1 MPVFIDKIINDFR
14 NRYNTAITTITKE
27 MVLLYTSLILIFI
40 LAYLVRIFAVL
51 HEPQYELIVTAN
63 DPFSQ
68 LRAAKYLEENGLAAY
83 LSWVDSQTWYPEG
96 RSWGQT
102 QFIGTPFSAVL
113 LHQLA
118 LALGLNISLLAIC
131 YYQPALMG
139 ALTCVVMYFLGKELG
154 NQKIG
159 ILAALFL
166 AISPGHLQRTVVGFF
181 DHESLGILFL
191 IIGLYFF
198 ARSLRTGSLFATILA
213 GISLGIL
220 SASWGASTY
229 AFNLLAIYTLV
240 LLLFRKHSDRLFLSY
255 GGSVLIGYFI
265 MILVPHNGPSSL
277 LQTDSLSILGVLG
290 LVALAEVYR
299 YINTFHDTTQFR
311 RRLKTL
317 VPFITIAVV
326 LGIVVLFTTG
336 FLTNMASKFITVL
349 LPIYR
354 DATPILKSVSEHQIV
369 TWATFFR
376 NIGVLIF
383 FLPLSIYYLYQKPTE
398 KNLLLLMFGVTAIY
412 FAGSMVRL
420 ALILAPAISLLAAQA
435 IDKTLLPFVLAF
447 QERFALTRR
456 KTRFIQPLSNEQ
468 TAIAFVFIGI
478 IIGFAL
484 INASDQAT
492 KSVQAPSISTPVYTG
507 QQGLFLGYDWQEAI
521 SWLDYNTGYHDVV
534 ASWWDYGYW
543 ISGNSNT
550 TILVD
555 NATINSTKIANI
567 GCMLVLNPKDSLK
580 IAKIYDVTYIVLL
593 VSDGWWQLDSDLGKV
608 PWFVRIGE
616 NSGNIIKIDQYDF
629 LEYDS
634 RGQYIQGYVDKF
646 YDSVF
651 WSLFTGGGVSDAEGI
666 SAETFERIKG
676 YAPITDN
683 TPGTKGFSEEYAEYA
698 NYYELAY
705 RTTNKWIYIWRI
717 KWEIIPLA
725 AITP

>member
-1 MPVFIDKIINDFR
+1 MPVFVDKIINDLR

-27 MVLLYTSLILIFI
+27 MVLLYTSLVLIFI

-51 HEPQYELIVTAN
+51 HDPPYELIITAN

-68 LRAAKYLEENGLAAY
+68 LRAAKYIEENGLAAY
-83 LSWVDSQTWYPEG
+83 LSWVDPQTWYPEG
-96 RSWGQT
+96 RFWGRN
-102 QFIGTPFSAVL
+102 QFIGTPLSAVL

-118 LALGLNISLLAIC
+118 LFLGLRISLLAIC

-139 ALTCVVMYFLGKELG
+139 ALTCLAMYFLGKELG
-154 NQKIG
+154 NKKIG

-191 IIGLYFF
+191 ILSLYFF
-198 ARSLRTGSLFATILA
+198 ARSLRTGSLVATIFA
-213 GISLGIL
+213 GVSLGIL
-220 SASWGASTY
+220 SGSWGASTY
-229 AFNLLAIYTLV
+229 AFNLIAIYSLV
-240 LLLFRKHSDRLFLSY
+240 LLLFRKHSDRLFMSY
-255 GGSVLIGYFI
+255 GGSILIGFFI
-265 MILVPHNGPSSL
+265 MILVPHNGPDSL
-277 LQTDSLSILGVLG
+277 LETNSITTLGVLG
-290 LVALAEVYR
+290 LIALAELYR
-299 YINTFHDTTQFR
+299 YISTFYDTTRFQA
-311 RRLKTL
+311 RLKTFL
-317 VPFITIAVV
+317 PFLGVAAVLSIV
-326 LGIVVLFTTG
+326 LLFTSG
-336 FLTNMASKFITVL
+336 ILGNMASKFITVL

-376 NIGVLIF
+376 NTGVLIF

-398 KNLLLLMFGVTAIY
+398 RNLLLLTFGVTAIY

-420 ALILAPAISLLAAQA
+420 ALILAPAVSLLAAQA
-435 IDKTLLPFVLAF
+435 IDQTLLPFVLAF
-447 QERFALTRR
+447 QERFALSRR

-478 IIGFAL
+478 IVGFAL
-484 INASDQAT
+484 VNASDQAA
-492 KSVQAPSISTPVYTG
+492 KSTQAPSISTPVAVTAQTG
-507 QQGLFLGYDWQEAI
+507 TAAIVLGYDWQEAI
-521 SWLDYNTGYHDVV
+521 SWLDYNTGSRDVI

-555 NATINSTKIANI
+555 NATINRTKIGNI
-567 GCMLVLNPKDSLK
+567 GCMLVLNPRDSLK

-593 VSDGWWQLDSDLGKV
+593 VSDGWYQLDSDLGKV

-616 NSGNIIKIDQYDF
+616 ADGNIIQIDELDY

-634 RGQYIQGYVDKF
+634 RRQYIQGYVDNF

-651 WSLFTGGGVSDAEGI
+651 WALFTAEVSDDAYTG
-666 SAETFERIKG
+666 RITKYG
-676 YAPITDN
+676 PIVDNAPT
-683 TPGTKGFSEEYAEYA
+683 TKGFSEEYSEYA
-698 NYYELAY
+698 DYYELAY
-705 RTTNKWIYIWRI
+705 KTAHNWIYIWRI
-717 KWEIIPLA
+717 KWESIPLG